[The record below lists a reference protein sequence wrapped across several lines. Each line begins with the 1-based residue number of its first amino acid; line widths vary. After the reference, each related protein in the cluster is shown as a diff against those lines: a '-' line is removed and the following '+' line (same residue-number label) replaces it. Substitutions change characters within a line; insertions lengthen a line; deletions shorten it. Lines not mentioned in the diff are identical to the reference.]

1 MDPGNSLYWRAN
13 LRRLEVESFRDAVLQ
28 ISGQLDLSPPAE
40 GSLLAKTFLGKE
52 YGSASSD
59 RVNFDKEI
67 AAYRHRTLYL
77 PIVRNELPEIL
88 KQFDFADNN
97 APTGA
102 RDARTIPSQAL
113 FLMNDAFIETQS
125 VAAANRLVS
134 QKLGDKD
141 AVDLATR
148 WTNGTVLSEAMR
160 REVIA
165 YLDNRRSELVGEGKS
180 PAETETEAWT
190 DLFQTLFSGVEF
202 RYLK

>member
-1 MDPGNSLYWRAN
+1 
-13 LRRLEVESFRDAVLQ
+13 
-28 ISGQLDLSPPAE
+28 
-40 GSLLAKTFLGKE
+40 
-52 YGSASSD
+52 
-59 RVNFDKEI
+59 
-67 AAYRHRTLYL
+67 
-77 PIVRNELPEIL
+77 
-88 KQFDFADNN
+88 
-97 APTGA
+97 
-102 RDARTIPSQAL
+102 
-113 FLMNDAFIETQS
+113 FIETQS